1 MAAGMDI
8 TPLNKRTIRQQANPL
23 DKATFVSVLP
33 LLIDEYKHTIQPGH
47 FKLEPGSPDKPQVLV
62 VSPSSWWRDIGDE
75 MPLIEIP
82 NGAMLVA
89 QSLVQDFIAGMIGV
103 GDGAQPG
110 LFYVPGEHDVK
121 GIREKFGTELDN
133 AVQRQK
139 RWFRNLVDMADK
151 DWAASN
157 GNPSVISGL
166 MKLAAQHLNFTDRP
180 WMKTSIDIQKVP
192 CAACG
197 NLRNP
202 AYPVCGTCNRT
213 VDLELAK
220 KMGLVEPDKVK

>member
-1 MAAGMDI
+1 MAVGMDI
-8 TPLNKRTIRQQANPL
+8 TPSTKRTIRQQTNPL
-23 DKATFVSVLP
+23 DKATVVSVCP
-33 LLIDEYKHTIQPGH
+33 LLVDEYKHTIQPGH
-47 FKLEPGSPDKPQVLV
+47 FYLKPASPDKPALLV
-62 VSPSSWWRDIGDE
+62 ITPASWWRDTGDD

-89 QSLVQDFIAGMIGV
+89 QSLVQDYVEGMIGV
-103 GDGAQPG
+103 GQDAKPG
-110 LFYVPGEHDVK
+110 FFYVPGEHDIK
-121 GIREKFGTELDN
+121 SIREKFGSELDN
-133 AVQRQK
+133 AVQRQR

-166 MKLAAQHLNFTDRP
+166 MKMAAMSLNFNDRP

-192 CAACG
+192 CVACG

-213 VDLELAK
+213 VDIELAK
-220 KMGLVEPDKVK
+220 KMELVEPDKVK